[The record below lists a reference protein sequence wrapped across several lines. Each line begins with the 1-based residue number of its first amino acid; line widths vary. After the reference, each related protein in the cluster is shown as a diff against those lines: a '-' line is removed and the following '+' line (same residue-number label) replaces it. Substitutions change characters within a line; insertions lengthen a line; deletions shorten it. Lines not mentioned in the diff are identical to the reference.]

1 MLTNIL
7 KKIGAAT
14 LLLAAS
20 QVLLLLAMRMLSRRL
35 GERGY
40 GEYGLAMSIGVYSFQ
55 FIQWGMDQFLTVKF
69 ARGSADDSRRL
80 LGVLLRQK
88 QLAALV
94 ALSGGGIAAFSAPT
108 SSERALIFL
117 GALDGVIISFTIPS
131 MFDARGRTATW
142 QFFAFLRHSA
152 YLGVILIMAFFFPGY
167 FSPAAIVS
175 VHALCAVVQVLLDQ
189 FWIQK
194 NYGPP
199 WWPAPA
205 REALELWR
213 SGAPMALAMLAQ
225 QALFY
230 MGLPL
235 LSFFGRESERGA
247 LTLSNQFAIG
257 AASFIGAPAAII
269 HARLAQH
276 QGEGRVF
283 LRRVLRATFLCALAG
298 VALSLAFPIVGGFVV
313 RNFFQNFADSTPSIM
328 RVDAWRLAPILA
340 SVPLASAVICLNRL
354 RAFAACWIFALITS
368 VIVAAIRIPQ
378 ISSAPG
384 NYSGAIGA
392 ATAVAAGS
400 FAFFIF
406 SALLLAYDWW
416 RSPAEAAA

>member
-1 MLTNIL
+1 MLASIL

-35 GERGY
+35 GEQGY
-40 GEYGLAMSIGVYSFQ
+40 GQYGLAMSIGVYSFQ

-69 ARGSADDSRRL
+69 ARGSADESRRL

-94 ALSGGGIAAFSAPT
+94 ALAGGGIVAFSAQS

-117 GALDGVIISFTIPS
+117 GALDGVIVSFTIPS

-142 QFFAFLRHSA
+142 QFFAFLRHST
-152 YLGVILIMAFFFPGY
+152 YLGALMILAWFFPNY
-167 FSPAAIVS
+167 FSPSAVVS
-175 VHALCAVVQVLLDQ
+175 IHALCAVVQVLLDQ
-189 FWIQK
+189 FWIQR
-194 NYGPP
+194 NYGPAL
-199 WWPAPA
+199 WPAPA
-205 REALELWR
+205 RDALELWR

-225 QALFY
+225 QAMFY

-235 LSFFGRESERGA
+235 LRHFARDNEMGA
-247 LTLSNQFAIG
+247 LTLSNQFTIG

-276 QGEGRVF
+276 QGEGRAF
-283 LRRVLRATFLCALAG
+283 LRRVLRATILCALAG
-298 VALSLAFPIVGGFVV
+298 IALSLAFPFIGGFIV
-313 RNFFQNFADSTPSIM
+313 RHVFQNFADSTPKILSI
-328 RVDAWRLAPILA
+328 DGWRLAPILA
-340 SVPLASAVICLNRL
+340 SAPLASAVICLNRL
-354 RAFAACWIFALITS
+354 RAFATCWIFALLTGLA
-368 VIVAAIRIPQ
+368 VAAILIPRFPAAAG
-378 ISSAPG
+378 SY
-384 NYSGAIGA
+384 NGAIGA
-392 ATAVAAGS
+392 ASAVVAGS
-400 FAFFIF
+400 FAFFVF

-416 RSPAEAAA
+416 RSPAEKAA